1 MILAFLFAAVAILF
15 ASVGQGGGPGYVAV
29 MALFGFAPAAIKPVA
44 LALTMLVA
52 AIGILRFHVMGL
64 LVTRD
69 WLPFA
74 VLGIPGAVL
83 GGMTDLPP
91 DTFRLVLAAILLA
104 AAFQMA
110 RAALKAAEIDAA
122 AAPPSYAVAVP
133 LGGAIGFAAGVTGIG
148 GGLFVAWLM
157 MTRGWAPTRRV
168 AAAAQVSNFT
178 TAAAAFAAIWAAH
191 PVLPPQLPHWMLA
204 AAIGGFAG
212 AWIGAKYLPAK
223 VLRFLLAAIL
233 LASAVKLAVG

>member
-1 MILAFLFAAVAILF
+1 MILTLLFAAVAVLF

-29 MALFGFAPAAIKPVA
+29 MALFGFVPAAIKPVA

-52 AIGILRFHVMGL
+52 AIGILRFWMMGL

-69 WLPFA
+69 WLPFTL
-74 VLGIPGAVL
+74 LGIPASVL
-83 GGMTDLPP
+83 GGMINLPP
-91 DTFRLVLAAILLA
+91 DSFRLVLAAILLA

-110 RAALKAAEIDAA
+110 RAALKAAAIDAA
-122 AAPPSYAVAVP
+122 ATPPSYGVAVP
-133 LGGAIGFAAGVTGIG
+133 LGGAIGLAAGITGIG
-148 GGLFVAWLM
+148 GGLFIAWLM
-157 MTRGWAPTRRV
+157 MTRGWAPTKRV

-178 TAAAAFAAIWAAH
+178 TAAAAFGAIWMTH
-191 PVLPPQLPHWMLA
+191 PALPPALPQWMLA

-223 VLRFLLAAIL
+223 VLRLLLAAIL
-233 LASAVKLAVG
+233 LASAVKLVVF